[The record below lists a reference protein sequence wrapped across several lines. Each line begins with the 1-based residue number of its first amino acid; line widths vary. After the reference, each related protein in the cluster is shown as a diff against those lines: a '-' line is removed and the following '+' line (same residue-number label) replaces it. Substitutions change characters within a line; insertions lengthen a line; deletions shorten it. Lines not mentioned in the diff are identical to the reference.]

1 MALNINF
8 DQGDP
13 LIRRP
18 MMLNKQKMGLFG
30 LGGCYHIS
38 AFVVHLD
45 VHTVEKPVLASKKA
59 ANELVKRSVWV
70 QVQCD
75 DKRVVW
81 WHSGTGETSFLKPWR
96 LMYRPKQLRT
106 DYQEIVGR
114 NGTKIWYFEKRGA
127 QSKLLTERPRV
138 LELSQEK
145 TVSEVTKSTWLDS
158 FDLCP
163 KNPRLTREVVGA
175 SFTEVQKSRFYLDES
190 LSRPAFGALWY
201 SCADQLMAPMANYRD
216 QQARLMYGFS
226 KHGAGTL
233 RSCDILYMWI
243 EASMERFC
251 CSGKYD
257 KQEILIEKLFESR
270 GQAAAI
276 WPSRLSS
283 TQKKVIETISSA
295 MEKQIDRLEESC
307 KKPAVDEEE
316 KAINTSIVDA
326 FRRVFARKFGPKS
339 GSNRVAYDY
348 RPVSIARCRDQNTSH
363 HVTTVF
369 SAEAFKEM
377 SDFYLRTDCIA
388 SGAIGRVVFQDS
400 KDIVTFNSQEGAG
413 ETQNGDPSSTRL
425 GVSQATEAASQDTQ
439 LLKEP
444 ENNGDG
450 NETVEA
456 DIKSNAGPEL
466 GALILQFEQMAIS
479 KLQHKSS
486 ELRKLKAIVSA
497 MSRSDDDSTTASRG
511 EPVLF
516 DSDGSLMPGV
526 SVVIK
531 TGNQSWKQGMVYST
545 DGSGSESGIDVQHD
559 EEEPVDNQGDQT
571 AAIDELSEGG
581 NTDYSTEREDCGNPL
596 YEKDEAGKSSKWY
609 ADEYNRFERKRVC
622 PDGGSSQD
630 ASKKFRPEEDWQE
643 EWDEYARESEERGV
657 SRMDAFREFLKADK
671 L

>member
-413 ETQNGDPSSTRL
+413 ETQNGY
-425 GVSQATEAASQDTQ
+425 
-439 LLKEP
+439 
-444 ENNGDG
+444 
-450 NETVEA
+450 
-456 DIKSNAGPEL
+456 
-466 GALILQFEQMAIS
+466 
-479 KLQHKSS
+479 
-486 ELRKLKAIVSA
+486 
-497 MSRSDDDSTTASRG
+497 
-511 EPVLF
+511 
-516 DSDGSLMPGV
+516 
-526 SVVIK
+526 
-531 TGNQSWKQGMVYST
+531 TGNQSWQPGMVYST

-581 NTDYSTEREDCGNPL
+581 NTDYSTEREDSGNPL

-630 ASKKFRPEEDWQE
+630 ASKKFRREEDWQE

-657 SRMDAFREFLKADK
+657 SRMDAFREFLKANN